1 MGPHLTYRPRE
12 GVVFGVL
19 AGKPIRLATLR
30 NQAGMDLE
38 AWRGAARS
46 GPVTTWEKVQEL
58 RPGSTAGA
66 LGHRLTVATNTAL
79 EVYDC
84 PGEYAQRFDGVSPGG
99 AAGGL
104 PNHRHRGSAVFVK
117 QIGGFYLH
125 GPPSCGNPRCIVVLQ
140 DWDSLFRALKTTRQ
154 VSIVVEL

>member
-58 RPGSTAGA
+58 RSGSTAGA
-66 LGHRLTVATNTAL
+66 LGHRLTVAANTAL
-79 EVYDC
+79 EIYDY
-84 PGEYAQRFDGVSPGG
+84 PGEYAQRFDGVRPGG

-154 VSIVVEL
+154 VSIVVEV